1 MFPRLLWTLIMY
13 AFHRFDRKPRNE
25 LTHRE
30 REVLGHVLEGRPN
43 KRIADSLGISQR
55 TVEVHRS
62 RIFQKLGV
70 RNAIELIASLYT
82 RSQAPALRLAEPDA
96 PLANAGL
103 PPVATPTPTQPRGWQ
118 ATLSDDYGRRN

>member
-1 MFPRLLWTLIMY
+1 MH

-30 REVLGHVLEGRPN
+30 REVLSHVLEGQPN

-70 RNAIELIASLYT
+70 RNAIELIATLYT
-82 RSQAPALRLAEPDA
+82 RSQLPAPRLAEPDPVLVGASVPLGIA
-96 PLANAGL
+96 PS
-103 PPVATPTPTQPRGWQ
+103 PPHPQR
-118 ATLSDDYGRRN
+118 

>member
-1 MFPRLLWTLIMY
+1 MH

-30 REVLGHVLEGRPN
+30 REVLGHVLEGQPN

-70 RNAIELIASLYT
+70 RNAIELIATLYT
-82 RSQAPALRLAEPDA
+82 RSQSPAPRLAEPDA
-96 PLANAGL
+96 GLISAGTSL
-103 PPVATPTPTQPRGWQ
+103 GIAPTPPQPQR
-118 ATLSDDYGRRN
+118 